1 MQKDII
7 KMKTCTKCQQAK
19 EPTKQFFYVHR
30 NKTLR
35 NECIKCISERSAY
48 NYALRQ
54 ERKRKVKEL
63 LPEWIDRP
71 KIRIVV
77 DVHERQQ
84 VIPNY
89 PQGKSGTTELTIS
102 PSGTSES
109 ASNPE
114 FVISNMQLVDYTPI
128 TGAVGEL
135 SMITASFIGGTYVR
149 DITP

>member
-1 MQKDII
+1 MA
-7 KMKTCTKCQQAK
+7 TSTYLTN
-19 EPTKQFFYVHR
+19 PTVNLAPTTGGAQVDL
-30 NKTLR
+30 TDQ
-35 NECIKCISERSAY
+35 CRSATVTLGVDSLEST
-48 NYALRQ
+48 AFGDTGHRFVPGLQ
-54 ERKRKVKEL
+54 TVSVEL
-63 LPEWIDRP
+63 EMYLSYGAGE
-71 KIRIVV
+71 V
-77 DVHERQQ
+77 EATLFA
-84 VIPNY
+84 NL
-89 PQGKSGTTELTIS
+89 GTGTTELTIS